1 MKAKRGRGS
10 SASTSSEEEIKYTA
24 SDESSPPH
32 KRKKERISASSS
44 SSFERTVDE
53 KENVASAKNDD
64 SSGHDQT
71 TRREISQNEG
81 IILIQPSARLLRR
94 AKVEPISVNELHADE
109 REIYLRDFLP
119 PDPAI
124 PSSEKKLH
132 ATAKPQKYK
141 SDGSP
146 PVVSV

>member
-1 MKAKRGRGS
+1 MKEKRGLGS
-10 SASTSSEEEIKYTA
+10 STSTSSEEEIKYTA
-24 SDESSPPH
+24 SDESSPPQ

-53 KENVASAKNDD
+53 KENVASVKNEDT
-64 SSGHDQT
+64 GQHDKT
-71 TRREISQNEG
+71 TARERSQSEET
-81 IILIQPSARLLRR
+81 ILIQPYARLLRR
-94 AKVEPISVNELHADE
+94 AKVEPISVNELPADE

-124 PSSEKKLH
+124 PSSETKPH

-141 SDGSP
+141 SDDSP
-146 PVVSV
+146 PMVSV